1 MNKWDKEIIDNFY
14 FNIELLKEEIKYIDS
29 KEEEKWILQVCVIF

>member
-14 FNIELLKEEIKYIDS
+14 FNIELLKEEIEYIDS
-29 KEEEKWILQVCVIF
+29 KEEEKCILQVWVIF